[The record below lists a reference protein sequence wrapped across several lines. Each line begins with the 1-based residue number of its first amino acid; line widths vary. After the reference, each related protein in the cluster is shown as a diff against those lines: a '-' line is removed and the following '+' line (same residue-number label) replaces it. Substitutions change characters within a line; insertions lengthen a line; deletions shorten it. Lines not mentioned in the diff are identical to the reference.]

1 MTEEHKQEE
10 RDCKIQTIAEL
21 NALRDTIF
29 TTHAETFNSDVRLK
43 DYVCMCIDN
52 PDDHNLYELLAV
64 KRFFYLIDKYEFRA
78 KHFRNYVRFY
88 ESLKFSGTT
97 GRTRYKL
104 TPIQTFQYANIY
116 GLYDPR
122 DNTRLIRDAYIF
134 VPRKFSKSTSSAA
147 IAIYDLFCGD
157 ANAQVYCGAN
167 SYQQAKVLFDEIR
180 KVLKSMDP
188 LGRHFKV
195 NREIVE
201 WADGRRE
208 SFCRCLAANAE
219 TLDGLFASTAIFDEY
234 AQARDTASHN
244 GDDFKNTIT
253 TSMGPRKSPL
263 SVVITT
269 ASEVVDGCCAREIAG
284 AKRVLKGDLENDNL
298 FASLFM
304 PDVDDKDDDPHTWA
318 KVQPHLGITVNP
330 KFYVYEY
337 NKAQMSASLMLAFRT
352 KLLNKFVINEEAA
365 WLPKHFIVEHM
376 VHRELSEFEFSND
389 GDREDGMCAIDLSES
404 DDFSAVTIAVYL
416 YDEKKYYY
424 HTAYFFPR
432 GALAT
437 HRNRRMYEIW
447 AEQGYLILTDGDV
460 IDYDCI
466 VNYIIEMNKYVRI
479 LKVGYDSWKSTEM
492 INELANTIGALAPN
506 VLTPIAQTYG
516 PFNAPVEVF
525 EHGLKKG
532 KIEINDNPIN
542 LFCFANA
549 VIDVDNMDNKKPIKR
564 GTGRGHQN
572 TNANKIDGVITKLM
586 CTRLFIDDKR

>member
-21 NALRDTIF
+21 NSLRETIF
-29 TTHAETFNSDVRLK
+29 TTHEEVFNCDVRLK
-43 DYVCMCIDN
+43 DYVCMVIDN

-64 KRFFYLIDKYEFRA
+64 KRFFYLLDKYEFRT
-78 KHFRNYVRFY
+78 KHFLNFVRFY
-88 ESLKFSGTT
+88 ESLKFSGTQ

-104 TPIQTFQYANIY
+104 TPIQTFQYANLF

-122 DNTRLIRDAYIF
+122 DDSRLVRDAYIF

-147 IAIYDLFCGD
+147 IAIYDMFCGD
-157 ANAQVYCGAN
+157 ANGQVFCGAN

-208 SFCRCLAANAE
+208 SFCRCLASNAE
-219 TLDGLFASTAIFDEY
+219 TLDGLYASTAIFDEY

-263 SVVITT
+263 TVVITT
-269 ASEVVDGCCAREIAG
+269 ASEVIDGPCAREISG
-284 AKRVLKGDLENDNL
+284 AKRVLKGELENDNL

-304 PDVDDKDDDPHTWA
+304 PDVDDQDNDPHTWA
-318 KVQPHLGITVNP
+318 KVHPHLGVTVNQR
-330 KFYVYEY
+330 FYEY
-337 NKAQMSASLMLAFRT
+337 EYAKAQMSASLMLAFRT
-352 KLLNKFVINEEAA
+352 KLLNKFVINEDQVWMA
-365 WLPKHFIVEHM
+365 KHFIKDHM
-376 VHRELSEFEFSND
+376 VKRELTD
-389 GDREDGMCAIDLSES
+389 YQTREDAMIAIDLSES
-404 DDFSAVTIAVYL
+404 DDFSAVTVAVYE
-416 YDEKKYYY
+416 YDRKMYYF
-424 HTAYFFPR
+424 HTSYFFPR
-432 GALAT
+432 GALEG

-447 AEQGYLILTDGDV
+447 AEQGHLTLTEGDV
-460 IDYDCI
+460 IDYEVI
-466 VNYIIEMNKYVRI
+466 VNYVLSINTP
-479 LKVGYDSWKSTEM
+479 LKTIKIGYDSWKSKEV
-492 INELANTIGALAPN
+492 INRLETAIGVHASH
-506 VLTPIAQTYG
+506 VLTPIPQTYG

-525 EHGLKKG
+525 EHGLKTG

-572 TNANKIDGVITKLM
+572 TNANKIDGVITMLM
-586 CTRLFIDDKR
+586 CERLFIDAKR

>member
-21 NALRDTIF
+21 NGLRETIF
-29 TTHAETFNSDVRLK
+29 TTHAKTFDCDVRLK
-43 DYVCMCIDN
+43 DYVCMVIDN

-64 KRFFYLIDKYEFRA
+64 KRFFYLLNKYEFRT
-78 KHFRNYVRFY
+78 KHFLNFVRFY
-88 ESLKFSGTT
+88 ESLKFSGTA

-116 GLYDPR
+116 GLYDPT
-122 DNTRLIRDAYIF
+122 DGTRLVRDAYII

-157 ANAQVYCGAN
+157 ANGQVFCGAN

-208 SFCRCLAANAE
+208 SFCRCLASNAE

-253 TSMGPRKSPL
+253 TSMGPRKQPL
-263 SVVITT
+263 TVVISTC
-269 ASEVVDGCCAREIAG
+269 SEVVDGPCAKEIAG

-304 PDVDDKDDDPHTWA
+304 PDVDDQDGDPHTWQ
-318 KVQPHLGITVNP
+318 KVQPHLGITVN
-330 KFYVYEY
+330 KRFYEY
-337 NKAQMSASLMLAFRT
+337 EFAKAQMSASLMLAFRT
-352 KLLNKFVINEEAA
+352 KLLNKFVINEESVWISKQYIKPYLVKRNLSDYDTRYDA
-365 WLPKHFIVEHM
+365 M
-376 VHRELSEFEFSND
+376 V
-389 GDREDGMCAIDLSES
+389 AIDLSES
-404 DDFSAVTIAVYL
+404 DDFSAVSTAIFNR
-416 YDEKKYYY
+416 DTNKYYF
-424 HTAYFFPR
+424 HTDYFFPK
-432 GALAT
+432 GALEG
-437 HRNRRMYEIW
+437 HRNKRMYEIW
-447 AEQGYLILTDGDV
+447 AEQGYLILTEGDV
-460 IDYDCI
+460 IDYDYI
-466 VNYIIEMNKYVRI
+466 VGYIFGVSKHVNI
-479 LKVGYDSWKSTEM
+479 LKIGYDPWKSTTV
-492 INELANTIGALAPN
+492 INKLANSIGMRAPN

-516 PFNAPVEVF
+516 PFNAPVETF
-525 EHGLKKG
+525 EHGLKTG

-542 LFCFANA
+542 LFCFSNA
-549 VIDVDNMDNKKPIKR
+549 VIDMDNMDNKKPIKR
-564 GTGRGHQN
+564 GTGKGHQA
-572 TNANKIDGVITKLM
+572 TNANKIDGVITMLM
-586 CTRLFIDDKR
+586 CERLVIDYKR